1 MRKSGGRCLKDL
13 EMEWNRKDGRGNK
26 EIKRGGKQGQGVGA
40 LKGGGLEP
48 HYELWYISHASF
60 LSVYTLL
67 TRKIFH
73 EKMINKADVYAYLMV
88 KRTLNF
94 RLGMLVKKH
103 L

>member
-1 MRKSGGRCLKDL
+1 
-13 EMEWNRKDGRGNK
+13 MEWNRKDGRGNK
-26 EIKRGGKQGQGVGA
+26 DIKRGGKQGQGVGA

>member
-26 EIKRGGKQGQGVGA
+26 DIKRGSKQGQGVGA

-73 EKMINKADVYAYLMV
+73 EKMINTLSRLMFMLILW
-88 KRTLNF
+88 LNVPLI
-94 RLGMLVKKH
+94 LGWVCL
-103 L
+103 